1 VFGEDVVRTYA
12 LATTRSN
19 ARTVTPRI
27 SMEPSANGSFQT
39 HRSRRKRI
47 GILLAGVLFLATIFG
62 VVVLVTLLV
71 DVVASGMPWLD
82 GRFLDSFPSRNP
94 GEAGIKSA
102 LFGSLWLMGL
112 TALISVPLGVASA
125 VYLEEYAK
133 DGWFLR
139 LIQINIANLA
149 GVPSVVYGILG
160 LALFVRFAALGQS
173 LLAGALT
180 LSLLILPIIIISTQ
194 EALRSIP
201 SGIRENA
208 YALGATRWQVIWSHV
223 LPMAAPGIFTG
234 VILALSRAIGETAP
248 LILIGALT
256 FVPFLPRGALD
267 QFTALPIQIFNW
279 TARPQSEFEGLAA
292 AAIVVLMILLFTMNL
307 TAILLRNYF
316 EERRAGS

>member
-1 VFGEDVVRTYA
+1 
-12 LATTRSN
+12 
-19 ARTVTPRI
+19 
-27 SMEPSANGSFQT
+27 MEPSSNGSFNLR
-39 HRSRRKRI
+39 RSRRERI
-47 GILLAGVLFLATIFG
+47 GMILAGVLFLATIFG
-62 VVVLVTLLV
+62 IVVLVTLLV
-71 DVVASGMPWLD
+71 DVAVTAAPWLD
-82 GRFLDSFPSRNP
+82 GQFVSSLPSRNP
-94 GEAGIKSA
+94 GEAGIRSG
-102 LFGSLWLMGL
+102 LFGTLWLMGL

-125 VYLEEYAK
+125 LYLEEYARE
-133 DGWFLR
+133 GWFLR
-139 LIQINIANLA
+139 LIQVNIANLA

-160 LALFVRFAALGQS
+160 LALFVRFASLENS

-201 SGIRENA
+201 SGMRESA

-223 LPMAAPGIFTG
+223 LPMAAPGIMTG

-248 LILIGALT
+248 LILVGALT
-256 FVPFLPRGALD
+256 FVPFVPQGAMD

-279 TARPQSEFEGLAA
+279 TARPQDEFRGLAA

-316 EERRAGS
+316 EERRAGT

>member
-1 VFGEDVVRTYA
+1 
-12 LATTRSN
+12 
-19 ARTVTPRI
+19 
-27 SMEPSANGSFQT
+27 MEPSSNGSFELR
-39 HRSRRKRI
+39 RSRRKRI
-47 GILLAGVLFLATIFG
+47 GVILAGVLFLATIFG
-62 VVVLVTLLV
+62 IVVLVTLLV
-71 DVVASGMPWLD
+71 DVAQDAAPWLD
-82 GRFLDSFPSRNP
+82 RQFLSSFPSRHP
-94 GEAGIKSA
+94 SEAGIKSA
-102 LFGSLWLMGL
+102 LIGTLWLMGL

-125 VYLEEYAK
+125 IYLEEYAD

-139 LIQINIANLA
+139 LIQVNIANLA

-160 LALFVRFAALGQS
+160 LALFVRFAAWGNS
-173 LLAGALT
+173 LLSGALT

-201 SGIRENA
+201 TGIRESA

-248 LILIGALT
+248 LILVGALT
-256 FVPFLPRGALD
+256 FIPFLPQGALD

-279 TARPQSEFEGLAA
+279 TARPQDEFQGLAA

-316 EERRAGS
+316 ENQRAGA

>member
-1 VFGEDVVRTYA
+1 M
-12 LATTRSN
+12 
-19 ARTVTPRI
+19 I
-27 SMEPSANGSFQT
+27 
-39 HRSRRKRI
+39 
-47 GILLAGVLFLATIFG
+47 LAGVLFLATILG
-62 VVVLVTLLV
+62 IVVLVTLLV
-71 DVVASGMPWLD
+71 DVALTAAPWLD
-82 GRFLDSFPSRNP
+82 SQFLNSLPSRFA
-94 GEAGIKSA
+94 EQSGIKPA
-102 LFGSLWLMGL
+102 LYGSLWLMGL

-125 VYLEEYAK
+125 IYLEEYAR

-194 EALRSIP
+194 EALRSLP
-201 SGIRENA
+201 SGLRESA

-223 LPMAAPGIFTG
+223 LPNAAPGIFTG

-256 FVPFLPRGALD
+256 FVPFLPQSAMD

-279 TARPQSEFEGLAA
+279 TARPQDEFRGLAA
-292 AAIVVLMILLFTMNL
+292 AAIVVLMVLLFAMNL
-307 TAILLRNYF
+307 SAILLRDYF
-316 EERRAGS
+316 ERQTAGE